1 MNPSAHLIA
10 YAVFCLVAVSVVGC
24 ILSRMIATHR
34 RDMRALDEKHAQWQA
49 TIERNR
55 QANDNAFKLIR
66 EGFNPRGKVL
76 EIGPDYI
83 VTKGQDG
90 KPVTTITR

>member
-10 YAVFCLVAVSVVGC
+10 YAVFCIVAVSVVGC
-24 ILSRMIATHR
+24 ILARMIATHR
-34 RDMRALDEKHAQWQA
+34 CDMRALDEKHAQWQA
-49 TIERNR
+49 TIERNH

-90 KPVTTITR
+90 KPVTTMTR

>member
-24 ILSRMIATHR
+24 ILARMIATHR

-55 QANDNAFKLIR
+55 QANDNRLQVD
-66 EGFNPRGKVL
+66 PRRL
-76 EIGPDYI
+76 QP
-83 VTKGQDG
+83 
-90 KPVTTITR
+90 TRQGAGNRP

>member
-10 YAVFCLVAVSVVGC
+10 YAVFCIVAVSVVGC
-24 ILSRMIATHR
+24 MIATHR